1 MIGQQRN
8 ILATLGIDLWIPK
21 TQVCQK
27 NNAQS
32 LWRDHAVEEPEPII
46 LPSVEP
52 VVLEQPPKPQITD
65 IPKVEPKVEAP
76 VSIQV
81 QPQSI
86 VITPNNEAQAPVI
99 KIASFE
105 LQAFSLEKCVIFL
118 DVTNLSEEEKQ
129 LWSNIQKAKIGQY
142 AELKWPFPLATYQD
156 QRGAG
161 SYIQGFLD
169 AVAAEKKIL
178 CLGDCSYI
186 QHANIIHL
194 ASLKEML
201 EKPLLKK
208 RLWKLMQDN
217 NE

>member
-21 TQVCQK
+21 TQACQK

-32 LWRDHAVEEPEPII
+32 LWRDHVVEEPEAII
-46 LPSVEP
+46 FPSVEP

-65 IPKVEPKVEAP
+65 IPKVEPVIEVP
-76 VSIQV
+76 VSVQV
-81 QPQSI
+81 QPA
-86 VITPNNEAQAPVI
+86 VIAPNNEVQIPVI

-118 DVTNLSEEEKQ
+118 DVTNLNEEEKQ
-129 LWSNIQKAKIGQY
+129 LWTNIQKAKIGQY

-194 ASLKEML
+194 ASLREML

>member
-8 ILATLGIDLWIPK
+8 ILATLGIDVWIPK

-32 LWRDHAVEEPEPII
+32 LWRDHVASEPEAII

-52 VVLEQPPKPQITD
+52 VVVEQPPKPQIND
-65 IPKVEPKVEAP
+65 IQKVEPVIEVP

-81 QPQSI
+81 QPA
-86 VITPNNEAQAPVI
+86 VIAPNNEEQAPVI

-178 CLGDCSYI
+178 CLGKCFYI

>member
-8 ILATLGIDLWIPK
+8 ILATLGIDVWIPK

-52 VVLEQPPKPQITD
+52 MVLEQSTKPQIND
-65 IPKVEPKVEAP
+65 IPKVESEIVAP
-76 VSIQV
+76 VSIQA
-81 QPQSI
+81 QP
-86 VITPNNEAQAPVI
+86 VIEPRNQVQAPAI

-105 LQAFSLEKCVIFL
+105 LQAFSIEKCVIFL
-118 DVTNLSEEEKQ
+118 DITNLSEEEKQ
-129 LWSNIQKAKIGQY
+129 LWNNIQKAKIGQY
-142 AELKWPFPLATYQD
+142 TELKWPFPLAAYQD

-169 AVAAEKKIL
+169 AVAADKKIL
-178 CLGDCSYI
+178 CLGECSYI

>member
-21 TQVCQK
+21 TQTCQK

-32 LWRDHAVEEPEPII
+32 LWRDHVVEETEPMI

-52 VVLEQPPKPQITD
+52 IVFEQPTKPQIND
-65 IPKVEPKVEAP
+65 IPKVEPEIVAP
-76 VSIQV
+76 VSMPV
-81 QPQSI
+81 QP
-86 VITPNNEAQAPVI
+86 VIEPRNELQAPII
-99 KIASFE
+99 KITSFE

-118 DVTNLSEEEKQ
+118 DVTHLGEEEKH
-129 LWSNIQKAKIGQY
+129 LWINIQKAKIGQY

-186 QHANIIHL
+186 QHTNIIHL

>member
-32 LWRDHAVEEPEPII
+32 LWRDHVVEEPQQPI

-52 VVLEQPPKPQITD
+52 VVLEQPIPPQIND
-65 IPKVEPKVEAP
+65 IPNVKPEIVAP
-76 VSIQV
+76 APIQV
-81 QPQSI
+81 QSVIPPQ
-86 VITPNNEAQAPVI
+86 NEVPAPVI

-118 DVTNLSEEEKQ
+118 DVTNLTKEEKQ

-156 QRGAG
+156 QRGAS

-186 QHANIIHL
+186 QHANIIYL

>member
-21 TQVCQK
+21 TQACQK

-32 LWRDHAVEEPEPII
+32 LWRDHVVEEPEAII
-46 LPSVEP
+46 FPSVEP
-52 VVLEQPPKPQITD
+52 VVIEQPPKPQIND
-65 IPKVEPKVEAP
+65 IPKVEPVIEVP
-76 VSIQV
+76 VSV
-81 QPQSI
+81 QAQPA
-86 VITPNNEAQAPVI
+86 VIAPNNEVQIPVI

-118 DVTNLSEEEKQ
+118 DVTNLNEEEKQ
-129 LWSNIQKAKIGQY
+129 LWTNIQKAKIGQY

-194 ASLKEML
+194 ASLREML

>member
-8 ILATLGIDLWIPK
+8 ILATLGIDVWVPK

-32 LWRDHAVEEPEPII
+32 LWRDHVAEEGEPII
-46 LPSVEP
+46 LPSKNDL
-52 VVLEQPPKPQITD
+52 VLEQPIKPQVIE
-65 IPKVEPKVEAP
+65 IPKVESEIAVPPPVEVPP
-76 VSIQV
+76 VV
-81 QPQSI
+81 P
-86 VITPNNEAQAPVI
+86 PRNEVQAPVVT
-99 KIASFE
+99 IASFE
-105 LQAFSLEKCVIFL
+105 LQAFALEKCVIFL
-118 DVTNLSEEEKQ
+118 DVTNLADEEKQ
-129 LWSNIQKAKIGQY
+129 LWGNIQKAKIGQY
-142 AELKWPFPLATYQD
+142 AELKWPFPLASYQD

-169 AVAAEKKIL
+169 AVAADKKIL
-178 CLGDCSYI
+178 CLGECSYI

-208 RLWKLMQDN
+208 RLWQLMQDN

>member
-8 ILATLGIDLWIPK
+8 ILATLGIDVWVPK

-32 LWRDHAVEEPEPII
+32 LWRDHAAEEGESII
-46 LPSVEP
+46 LPSKNDL
-52 VVLEQPPKPQITD
+52 VLEQPIKPKVNE
-65 IPKVEPKVEAP
+65 IPKVEPEIVVPIPAEVPP
-76 VSIQV
+76 VV
-81 QPQSI
+81 VPR
-86 VITPNNEAQAPVI
+86 NEVQAPVVT
-99 KIASFE
+99 IASFE
-105 LQAFSLEKCVIFL
+105 LQAFALEKCVIFL
-118 DVTNLSEEEKQ
+118 DVTNLADEEKQ
-129 LWSNIQKAKIGQY
+129 LWNNIQKAKIGQY
-142 AELKWPFPLATYQD
+142 AELKWPFPLASYQD

-169 AVAAEKKIL
+169 AVAADKKIL
-178 CLGDCSYI
+178 CLGECSYI
-186 QHANIIHL
+186 QHANIIRL

-208 RLWKLMQDN
+208 RLWQLMQDN

>member
-1 MIGQQRN
+1 MIGQQIN
-8 ILATLGIDLWIPK
+8 ILATLGIDVWIPK

-32 LWRDHAVEEPEPII
+32 LWRDQAAPEGEPII
-46 LPSVEP
+46 LPSNNNP
-52 VVLEQPPKPQITD
+52 VLEQPTKPQVKEV
-65 IPKVEPKVEAP
+65 PKAEPEIAVPLPVEVPP
-76 VSIQV
+76 VV
-81 QPQSI
+81 VPR
-86 VITPNNEAQAPVI
+86 NEVQAPVVT
-99 KIASFE
+99 IASFE
-105 LQAFSLEKCVIFL
+105 LQAFALEKCVIFL

-129 LWSNIQKAKIGQY
+129 LWNNIQKAKIGQY
-142 AELKWPFPLATYQD
+142 AELKWPFPLANYQD

-169 AVAAEKKIL
+169 AVAADKKIL
-178 CLGDCSYI
+178 CLGECSYI

-208 RLWKLMQDN
+208 RLWQLMQDN

>member
-8 ILATLGIDLWIPK
+8 ILATLGIDVWIPK

-32 LWRDHAVEEPEPII
+32 LWRDHVVEEPEPII

-52 VVLEQPPKPQITD
+52 TVLEQQPAKPKIND
-65 IPKVEPKVEAP
+65 IPKIEPEIVAP
-76 VSIQV
+76 VSMPVQPVIEPRNQV
-81 QPQSI
+81 Q
-86 VITPNNEAQAPVI
+86 APAI

-118 DVTNLSEEEKQ
+118 DVTNLAEEEKQ
-129 LWSNIQKAKIGQY
+129 LWNNIQKAKIGQY
-142 AELKWPFPLATYQD
+142 AELKWPFPLAAYQD

-169 AVAAEKKIL
+169 AVAADKKIL
-178 CLGDCSYI
+178 CLGECSYI